1 MPQQAHAPRTV
12 CPDLEGAGKSF
23 TGIVQGGMISSWT
36 LFWMADV
43 EVIRSQHH
51 PPSGFDWSGVPGPVG
66 RIQLLLPP
74 SGGFSTCKTTQL
86 YCSYSY
92 PLRGTRT
99 RAQGRTVLSWLLP
112 PFLCNFSLP
121 CLGTIQ
127 TCPSEGPDT
136 GKVLEAEWSP
146 FPVVK
151 KWGTQEGLCAQEPL
165 GVLLSTL
172 WCYTGQAQSLHK
184 VPIPLAQ

>member
-92 PLRGTRT
+92 PFEGNQDPGPRPHCSFLT
-99 RAQGRTVLSWLLP
+99 AP
-112 PFLCNFSLP
+112 PFSLQLLSSLLRNYSDLPIGRSWHWKGPGGWMKPISCSQEMGNTGRPLCP
-121 CLGTIQ
+121 GA
-127 TCPSEGPDT
+127 P
-136 GKVLEAEWSP
+136 WSP
-146 FPVVK
+146 AQYPVMLYRT
-151 KWGTQEGLCAQEPL
+151 GTESA
-165 GVLLSTL
+165 
-172 WCYTGQAQSLHK
+172 
-184 VPIPLAQ
+184 